1 MICCVTITNVVSFLV
16 DSCQAQSV
24 KGIDDVSVVVAS
36 VVNVNKRNKRIIIVT
51 IIVIVVD
58 EVWIWDCY
66 FDDGRR
72 WQPNLMRR
80 FSRHSVW
87 VLHTMYR

>member
-51 IIVIVVD
+51 IIVIVVLSSTKSGSG
-58 EVWIWDCY
+58 IATSTT
-66 FDDGRR
+66 GGGG
-72 WQPNLMRR
+72 
-80 FSRHSVW
+80 SRI
-87 VLHTMYR
+87 